1 MNKKKLTI
9 LCVVTFLLVAL
20 LATAVLLKVKHDRD
34 VEAQRIYNETYLVMD
49 GVEYLRAST
58 QLDLSGK
65 QITELEKLTELTALK
80 QLNLRDTGISAE
92 QYELLRAALPG
103 CEILWSVPLRA
114 ATVTIPCRS

>member
-92 QYELLRAALPG
+92 Q
-103 CEILWSVPLRA
+103 
-114 ATVTIPCRS
+114 